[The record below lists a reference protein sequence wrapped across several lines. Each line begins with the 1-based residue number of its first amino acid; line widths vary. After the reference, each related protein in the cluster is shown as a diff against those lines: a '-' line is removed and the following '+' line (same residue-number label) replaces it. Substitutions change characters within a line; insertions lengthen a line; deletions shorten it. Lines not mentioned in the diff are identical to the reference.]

1 MKFYFLII
9 SSVVIV
15 YLIYKNNEG
24 FDVKNCPDPLNVAS
38 ITMNGK
44 TKCYNAGTYD
54 ETIYNDNR
62 GCTITTKPNVIV
74 QLYNEYMP
82 NDPIHVLSSQIK
94 EDTNLYSTCYP
105 KHINVI
111 DNTKLIA

>member
-1 MKFYFLII
+1 MISIQTKYIILFWIIILILFTFYC
-9 SSVVIV
+9 VIRLG
-15 YLIYKNNEG
+15 YLREKY
-24 FDVKNCPDPLNVAS
+24 DNVLLQK
-38 ITMNGK
+38 IQ
-44 TKCYNAGTYD
+44 
-54 ETIYNDNR
+54 
-62 GCTITTKPNVIV
+62 TTKPNVIV